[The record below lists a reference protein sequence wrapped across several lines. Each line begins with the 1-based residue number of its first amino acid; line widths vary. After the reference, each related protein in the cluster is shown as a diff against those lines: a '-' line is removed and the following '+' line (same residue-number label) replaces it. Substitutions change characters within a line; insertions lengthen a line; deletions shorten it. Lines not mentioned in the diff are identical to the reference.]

1 VGYGNLRQWIE
12 QLRKDK
18 DLAVIETQVDPY
30 LELPEIHRRV
40 VREEGPAL
48 LFTNVKGT
56 PFPVATNLFGTA
68 ERVNRAF
75 GTKPEQMVKAMMG
88 AAETLLPPT
97 LSGMWKEKVLLL
109 DLLKVGMKHE
119 PQGEAPVLGV
129 CSTADPLKAL
139 PRITSWQEAGGPYIT
154 LPLVY
159 TESLTHPQKHNLGM
173 HRIQILDDSTAGIH
187 WQKYKGAGLYHQEAE
202 LRGEAL
208 PVSVFI
214 GGPPALIAAASTPG
228 PATRLPDLVFASLVL
243 GGRLPM
249 VKDPLGGHSI
259 PAEAE
264 FAIRGLVPPLGGSQP
279 GSFTNN
285 DKFNSPQSN
294 APVIHVQRM
303 WHRKDAIYPATI
315 AVTPREENYY
325 LVDFLQ
331 HLLAPVQHLAM
342 PSVHAFWT
350 YSESGPDGLAAAVVD
365 DGSTQ
370 DALGTAFRI
379 LGERQLSVSRLLLLT
394 SEPAVFADFPK
405 LLENVLERFNPS
417 TDLHV
422 FGSAVPKS
430 PDPAERKP
438 GPDSQAVIIGIG
450 QAVRELPRTYTEGM
464 LPGITDAIPYCGG
477 CLTVSGASYEED
489 PELPVRLNAA
499 LRERASAWP
508 LVIVVD
514 HAAEAV
520 RTQTSFL
527 WTVFTRFNP
536 ADDIFAESEVKQHHI
551 SYKLPVIID
560 ARIKTGYHQ
569 EQSPCSTTLDLVDRN
584 WSSYFQQG

>member
-1 VGYGNLRQWIE
+1 MGYGNLRQWIE

-18 DLAVIETQVDPY
+18 DLAVIEAQVDPY

-68 ERVNRAF
+68 QRVDRVF
-75 GTKPEQMVKAMMG
+75 GTRPEQLVKALMG

-97 LSGMWKEKVLLL
+97 LSSLWKEKALIL
-109 DLLKVGMKHE
+109 DLLKVGIRHV

-129 CSTADPLKAL
+129 CHTADPLKEL
-139 PRITSWQEAGGPYIT
+139 PRLTSWQEAVGPFIT

-159 TESLTHPQKHNLGM
+159 SESLTNPQKHSLGM
-173 HRIQILDDSTAGIH
+173 HKIQIMDDNTAGIH
-187 WQKYKGAGLYHQEAE
+187 WQKHKGAGLYHQEAE
-202 LRGEAL
+202 LQGEAL

-214 GGPPALIAAASTPG
+214 GGPPALIAAASAPG
-228 PATRLPDLVFASLVL
+228 PAWLPDLVFASLVL

-264 FAIRGLVPPLGGSQP
+264 FALRGLVPPDGPSGA
-279 GSFTNN
+279 GVFADY
-285 DKFNSPQSN
+285 DKCNFPQEP
-294 APVIHVQRM
+294 APVMHVQRM

-315 AVTPREENYY
+315 VHNPREENYY
-325 LVDFLQ
+325 LMDYLQ
-331 HLLAPVQHLAM
+331 RLLLPVHHLAM
-342 PSVHAFWT
+342 PSVNAFWT
-350 YSESGPDGLAAAVVD
+350 YSEAGPDGLAAAVVQD
-365 DGSTQ
+365 SSPQ

-379 LGERQLSVSRLLLLT
+379 LGERQLSASRLLLLT
-394 SEPAVFADFPK
+394 SEPSTFADFPE
-405 LLENVLERFNPS
+405 LLESVLERFNPA

-422 FGSAVPKS
+422 FGSSAGKRS
-430 PDPAERKP
+430 DPAERKP
-438 GPDSQAVIIGIG
+438 GPDSQAVILGVG
-450 QAVRELPRTYTEGM
+450 QAVRELPRNYTDGP
-464 LPGITDAIPYCGG
+464 LPGITEFIPYCGG

-489 PELPVRLNAA
+489 PELPVRLSTA
-499 LRERASAWP
+499 LREHDSAWP

-514 HAAEAV
+514 HAAETV

-536 ADDIFAESEVKQHHI
+536 ADDIYAESEVRQHHI
-551 SYKLPVIID
+551 GYKLPIVID
-560 ARIKTGYHQ
+560 ARMKPGYPE
-569 EQSPCSTTLDLVDRN
+569 EQPPCRQTLDLVDRN
-584 WSSYFQQG
+584 WTNYFKP